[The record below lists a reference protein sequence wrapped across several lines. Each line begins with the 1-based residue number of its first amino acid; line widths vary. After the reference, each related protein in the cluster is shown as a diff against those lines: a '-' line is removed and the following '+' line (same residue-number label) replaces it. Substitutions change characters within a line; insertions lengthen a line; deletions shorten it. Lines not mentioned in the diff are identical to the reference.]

1 MSADLTRFCA
11 SHEAREVVERDP
23 QAPLVAGVRGI
34 TLEQRPVNPVRFF
47 GGLGGRLAVPEVTV
61 SYT

>member
-1 MSADLTRFCA
+1 
-11 SHEAREVVERDP
+11 
-23 QAPLVAGVRGI
+23 LVAGVRGI

-61 SYT
+61 SYNQVLQDDGEVALLGGIGGITL